1 MIKQLESFI
10 GNWKT
15 TGTVYNE
22 DGTTTLFEG
31 NDIYEWLP
39 SRQFILH
46 KVDVMMGGEQN
57 LTTEILGVAGD
68 NAFFIHAYE
77 MNGGFSKMTATEKDG
92 EWLFKNEE
100 MRFTGRFSNER
111 DILTGTW
118 EKKASDDT
126 WQKWMDVT
134 LKK

>member
-1 MIKQLESFI
+1 MMKQLESFI

-22 DGTTTLFEG
+22 DGTITLFEG
-31 NDIYEWLP
+31 SDIYEWLP
-39 SRQFILH
+39 NSQFVLH

-57 LTTEILGVAGD
+57 LTTEILGVDRDGT
-68 NAFFIHAYE
+68 FFIHAYE
-77 MNGGFSKMTATEKDG
+77 MNGGFSKMTATAKDG
-92 EWLFKNEE
+92 EWLFTNEE
-100 MRFTGRFSNER
+100 MRFTGRFSNEGN
-111 DILTGTW
+111 ILTGTW
-118 EKKASDDT
+118 EKKAIDDT